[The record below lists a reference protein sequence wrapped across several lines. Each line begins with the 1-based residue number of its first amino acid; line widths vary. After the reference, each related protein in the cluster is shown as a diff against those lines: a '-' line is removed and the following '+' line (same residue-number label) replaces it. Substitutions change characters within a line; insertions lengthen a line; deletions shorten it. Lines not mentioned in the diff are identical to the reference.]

1 MSNLPTT
8 KAVDLT
14 LNDEWLTI
22 LFNQPEKRNA
32 LTEELTSDIK
42 SVLGSIKAVSYTH
55 LTLPTIYSV

>member
-32 LTEELTSDIK
+32 LTRIDLRYQKCSGFD
-42 SVLGSIKAVSYTH
+42 
-55 LTLPTIYSV
+55 